1 MTNRENIYSV
11 SKQGRLSVKDNKAFL
26 NLLAGTDTDTYEKLT
41 IYAKKQLQKSATD
54 IPIKDK
60 DQIINFAI
68 FKTFQDFDS
77 EAGSNVLTYFTSKL
91 RGEVSDYRNKRESMM
106 NKVHA
111 LVNHERDAYKNVFNS
126 DREENELE
134 KVTEETPETILFAE
148 DIYRR
153 KIQAFRM
160 AYSGI
165 PFYSQYILNRIVE
178 LKETLDY
185 IASEENMS
193 VMELTKIRNHA
204 LSLILSRV
212 LRSNHLDEDE
222 KNEIK
227 KEHGLDFNEV

>member
-1 MTNRENIYSV
+1 MENKENIYSV
-11 SKQGRLSVKDNKAFL
+11 SKKGRLTVKDNKGFL

-41 IYAKKQLQKSATD
+41 IYAKKQLQRSATD

-68 FKTFQDFDS
+68 FKTFNSFDN

-91 RGEVSDYRNKRESMM
+91 RGEVSDYRSKRESMT
-106 NKVHA
+106 NKIHA
-111 LVNHERDAYKNVFNS
+111 LVNNERDSYKNIYNE
-126 DREENELE
+126 DKGENEIE

-165 PFYSQYILNRIVE
+165 PLYSQFILTKIVE
-178 LKETLDY
+178 LNETLET
-185 IASEENMS
+185 IANEEGMS

-212 LRSNHLDEDE
+212 LRSKHLDEDE

-227 KEHGLDFNEV
+227 AEHGLDV